1 MILFSAEQRRNAH
14 GLLLLLSLLIVACAQ
29 PNADNLDRLREWRK
43 GVWVSGS
50 GTYTVYTD
58 EHYFVVSV
66 EGDSAMPNL
75 YCGASQVRFHRRGI
89 ARQQVL
95 RLRQA
100 PGGEMHSFN
109 WSAIQSDHSEAPLLM
124 DTTLFVP
131 GSCTLAEGV
140 IYDAVMETTDEYILL
155 STCNGDKQKIFA
167 NGVAVYL
174 PADGGA
180 FYSYRI
186 SRF

>member
-1 MILFSAEQRRNAH
+1 MVPLSV
-14 GLLLLLSLLIVACAQ
+14 GLGRKIYGIPLLLSLLFVACVQ
-29 PNADNLDRLREWRK
+29 PSGDGSDKLREWRK
-43 GVWVSGS
+43 GVWISGD

-66 EGDSAMPNL
+66 EGDSARPNL
-75 YCGASQVRFHRRGI
+75 YCGASQVKFHRRGM

-95 RLRQA
+95 RLRQS
-100 PGGEMHSFN
+100 PGGAMQTFSRFVF
-109 WSAIQSDHSEAPLLM
+109 QPDHSEAPLVV

-131 GSCTLAEGV
+131 GTCTISDGV
-140 IYDAVMETTDEYILL
+140 IYDAVTEVTGEYILL
-155 STCNGDKQKIFA
+155 STCNGDKEKIFS

-174 PADGGA
+174 PADGGE

-186 SRF
+186 SRL